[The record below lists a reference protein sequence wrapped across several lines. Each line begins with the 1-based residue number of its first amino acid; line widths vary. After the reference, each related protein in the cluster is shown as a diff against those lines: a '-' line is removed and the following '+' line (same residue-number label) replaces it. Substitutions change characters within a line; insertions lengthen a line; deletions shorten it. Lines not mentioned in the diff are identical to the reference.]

1 MENINNWYQLETTEV
16 LQRLGTNA
24 EQGLTAPEV
33 TRRLAEYGPNE
44 FVEQARRTVWQILW
58 EQLTAT
64 MVVIL
69 IVAASLSGILGAWKD
84 TISIVAIVILYAFL
98 GLIQEYRAEQAMAAL
113 KKLAVPNVK
122 VYRSGQ
128 LQEISAR
135 ELVVGDI
142 LQLETGN
149 VVPADCRLLESVN
162 LRVQEAA
169 LTGES
174 EPVEKH
180 ARALAAADLPLGD
193 RN

>member
-1 MENINNWYQLETTEV
+1 MENINDWYKLETTEV

-33 TRRLAEYGPNE
+33 TRRLTEYGPNE
-44 FVEQARRTVWQILW
+44 FIEQARRTAWQILW

-69 IVAASLSGILGAWKD
+69 I
-84 TISIVAIVILYAFL
+84 IVILYAFL

-113 KKLAVPNVK
+113 KKLAVPKVK

-135 ELVVGDI
+135 ELVVGD
-142 LQLETGN
+142 
-149 VVPADCRLLESVN
+149 
-162 LRVQEAA
+162 
-169 LTGES
+169 
-174 EPVEKH
+174 
-180 ARALAAADLPLGD
+180 
-193 RN
+193 